1 MATPRF
7 AVFTG
12 AKRRQGPV
20 RHLLGLELDMAPLEA
35 VLTALAE
42 RAAPAAAK
50 LLYQEAEAIMT
61 VSKEVYCPVKW
72 GALRDSGHVE
82 LPEQRGAEVSVTLGY
97 GGPSAPYAV
106 YVHEDVM
113 LHHRPPT
120 QAKFLERPMLE
131 AAAGLEERLATAL
144 YAEMIG

>member
-35 VLTALAE
+35 VLTALAD
-42 RAAPAAAK
+42 RATPAAVRA
-50 LLYQEAEAIMT
+50 LYQEAEAIMT
-61 VSKEVYCPVKW
+61 ASKGIVPVDT
-72 GALRDSGHVE
+72 GALRASGHVE
-82 LPEQRGAEVSVTLGY
+82 LPETHAGVGVSVTLGY
-97 GGPSAPYAV
+97 GTSYAV

-113 LHHRPPT
+113 LHHKPPT

-144 YAEMIG
+144 HAEMIG